1 MRMVAALA
9 FVPALGLALAPA
21 VGYAGPKKPD
31 EGNGPRGKAKPP
43 CGAKMLPLSE
53 GNSWTYEAVE
63 APPPADAAEDQMR
76 KSIARLRPTQ
86 PGTVTVTVKS
96 VDAQKGKD
104 TVITLEETTTVVP
117 ENGDKDKPKQDTRTI
132 ETTITC
138 NDKGKFEIDPQSF
151 FFAGEPGGAY
161 GLTID
166 DLQRSR
172 DTSLKLVK
180 GGIGDQPWREDI
192 VMHWTRVPTPNSN
205 AQLGSGKLELE
216 RQFTP
221 EQPEMVISKLGS
233 WRAEKL
239 ALVTTGRVTLDH
251 PKSQGAKPMEMPAAW
266 LNTIWMAHD
275 VGVVQVLNRY
285 SEMYQL
291 TAATLK

>member
-1 MRMVAALA
+1 MRTYAALA
-9 FVPALGLALAPA
+9 VALALTPA
-21 VGYAGPKKPD
+21 VGHARPAKPD
-31 EGNGPRGKAKPP
+31 EGNGPRAKAKAP
-43 CGAKMLPLSE
+43 CGAKMLPLNE
-53 GNSWTYEAVE
+53 GNSWTYESVE
-63 APPPADAAEDQMR
+63 PPPPADASEQQMR
-76 KSIARLRPTQ
+76 ASIARLSPTQ

-96 VDAQKGKD
+96 VDAKKGAD
-104 TVITLEETTTVVP
+104 TVITLEETTTVAP
-117 ENGDKDKPKQDTRTI
+117 PNADPKHPVQDTRTI

-166 DLQRSR
+166 NLQRSR

-192 VMHWTRVPTPNSN
+192 VLHWTRVPTPGSN

-239 ALVTTGRVTLDH
+239 ALVTTGRVTLDN
-251 PKSQGAKPMEMPAAW
+251 PKSPDMKPMEMPAAW

-275 VGVVQVLNRY
+275 VGVVQVLNRF
-285 SEMYQL
+285 SHMYQL
-291 TAATLK
+291 TSVTLK